1 VSVLQACPRCGAMVR
16 PDAAW
21 CSLCFARFD
30 TADGTVGTDPHERPG
45 ELLDA
50 AQSRQLDPLDWS
62 DGPVEVDPLTAPID
76 QLLDA
81 PAPPA
86 AAPTLAGPVW
96 RDAQSAPESA
106 PEPAPEP
113 EPDAPP
119 TTASDAD
126 LATMLAML
134 AAEHRQQDALSPW
147 ADRLGDRTTRF
158 VVMVGGMLLLSV
170 VLFGLLSVV
179 SFLG

>member
-1 VSVLQACPRCGAMVR
+1 MSVLQACPRCGAMVR

-50 AQSRQLDPLDWS
+50 AQTRQLDPLDWS

-86 AAPTLAGPVW
+86 AAPTLAGQVR
-96 RDAQSAPESA
+96 RDA
-106 PEPAPEP
+106 EPAPELEP
-113 EPDAPP
+113 EPEAPP
-119 TTASDAD
+119 TTASEAD